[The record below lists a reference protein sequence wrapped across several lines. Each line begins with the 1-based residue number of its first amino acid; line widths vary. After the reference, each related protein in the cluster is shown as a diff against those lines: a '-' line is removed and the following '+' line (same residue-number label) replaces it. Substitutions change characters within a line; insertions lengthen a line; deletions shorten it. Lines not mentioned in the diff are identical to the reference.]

1 MIGLALF
8 VALLSPAAASLVVR
22 HNATG
27 LEKPASKHRL
37 RVCNAYPSA
46 HALRVLKNSEE
57 FMGQSQ
63 MKYKE
68 CTELKGPLNEGD
80 RLNFQADDS
89 IPLSTFTV
97 NDLPKE
103 QSTLLLVAY
112 RESKDSAKIAF
123 KSHIF
128 TVSREAQLAVID
140 TFQGETKAK
149 LSISEFR
156 CNRNRHSTGS
166 TPALQI
172 PMKFST
178 VMALESGIY
187 EVKITSGASTHS
199 VGPFNVADG
208 EHYVV
213 LRTGLDDV
221 ESVSRHAKSSAQSFL
236 LNVAP
241 IDQPPSFLQEK
252 SGQDTGAGG
261 EIFGDSLSLLATHGA
276 MDGQKAPLE
285 GEGTEGPFL
294 RMPERERMLESTA
307 GHGFL
312 QGLRAES
319 DDVQLMAMH
328 AGKSEKEELFSVD
341 LSAEHK
347 TEEGAGTGGPGF
359 AWEINPEV
367 PKSHRHTKTDHG
379 ESIEQFLGL
388 ARIGSYPQ
396 EFVIHPLLKPAQNP
410 CPAAEDE
417 RSGATAAGSLTA
429 LAVAI
434 LATALL

>member
-1 MIGLALF
+1 MIGFALF
-8 VALLSPAAASLVVR
+8 AALLSPAAASLVLR
-22 HNATG
+22 HNSTG
-27 LEKPASKHRL
+27 WEKPAIKHRL
-37 RVCNAYPSA
+37 RVCNAYPSS
-46 HALRVLKNSEE
+46 HALRVLKNNEE
-57 FMGQSQ
+57 FMGESQ

-68 CTELKGPLNEGD
+68 CTELKGTLNEGD

-128 TVSREAQLAVID
+128 TVSKVAQLAVID

-156 CNRNRHSTGS
+156 CNRHSTGS
-166 TPALQI
+166 APALQI

-187 EVKITSGASTHS
+187 EVKITSGAKTHS

-208 EHYVV
+208 EDYVV

-221 ESVSRHAKSSAQSFL
+221 ESVSRHAKPSHESFL
-236 LNVAP
+236 LNVAS

-252 SGQDTGAGG
+252 SGRDTGGD
-261 EIFGDSLSLLATHGA
+261 FGDSLSLLATHKA
-276 MDGQKAPLE
+276 MDGQGATLE
-285 GEGTEGPFL
+285 GT
-294 RMPERERMLESTA
+294 S
-307 GHGFL
+307 
-312 QGLRAES
+312 AES
-319 DDVQLMAMH
+319 DSVQLSAMH
-328 AGKSEKEELFSVD
+328 AGKNEKEDAVSVD
-341 LSAEHK
+341 LSAQHK
-347 TEEGAGTGGPGF
+347 AEEGAGTGGPGF
-359 AWEINPEV
+359 VWDIDPDV
-367 PKSHRHTKTDHG
+367 PKSHGHTRTDHG
-379 ESIEQFLGL
+379 ESLDQFLGL
-388 ARIGSYPQ
+388 AQVGSYPQ
-396 EFVIHPLLKPAQNP
+396 EFVIHPLLKPVQNP
-410 CPAAEDE
+410 CPAAKDE
-417 RSGATAAGSLTA
+417 HSGATAVGSLTA

>member
-1 MIGLALF
+1 MIGFALF
-8 VALLSPAAASLVVR
+8 AALLSPAAASLVLR

-27 LEKPASKHRL
+27 WEKPAIKHRL
-37 RVCNAYPSA
+37 RVCNAYPSS
-46 HALRVLKNSEE
+46 HALRVLKNNEE
-57 FMGQSQ
+57 FMGESQ

-68 CTELKGPLNEGD
+68 CTELKGTLNEGD

-128 TVSREAQLAVID
+128 TVSKEAQLAVID

-156 CNRNRHSTGS
+156 CNRHSTGS
-166 TPALQI
+166 APALQI

-187 EVKITSGASTHS
+187 EVKITSGAKTHS

-208 EHYVV
+208 EDYVV

-221 ESVSRHAKSSAQSFL
+221 ESVSRHAKPSHQSFL
-236 LNVAP
+236 LNVAS

-252 SGQDTGAGG
+252 SGRDTGTGG
-261 EIFGDSLSLLATHGA
+261 EIFGDSLSLLATHKA
-276 MDGQKAPLE
+276 MDGQGAPLE
-285 GEGTEGPFL
+285 GEGTMGPSL
-294 RMPERERMLESTA
+294 RMRERERMLESTA

-312 QGLRAES
+312 QGTSAES
-319 DDVQLMAMH
+319 DSVQLMAMH
-328 AGKSEKEELFSVD
+328 SGKNEKEDAVSVD

-347 TEEGAGTGGPGF
+347 AEEGASTGGPGF
-359 AWEINPEV
+359 VWGIDPDV
-367 PKSHRHTKTDHG
+367 PKSHGHTRTDHG
-379 ESIEQFLGL
+379 ESLDQFLGL
-388 ARIGSYPQ
+388 ARVGSYPQ
-396 EFVIHPLLKPAQNP
+396 EFVIHPLLKPVQNP
-410 CPAAEDE
+410 CPAAKDE
-417 RSGATAAGSLTA
+417 HSGATAAGSLTA

-434 LATALL
+434 LATTLL